1 VVAWCCGKA
10 AIATATDPASS
21 LWGRGQLLLVATC
34 CASRSKKSKR
44 LLQQEGTMSLLSLQ
58 KAMAGKELSQAE
70 MFEITRREMA
80 MTQDMYNRC
89 ASRVF

>member
-1 VVAWCCGKA
+1 MFDVLFQEKQAFVAEA
-10 AIATATDPASS
+10 
-21 LWGRGQLLLVATC
+21 
-34 CASRSKKSKR
+34 
-44 LLQQEGTMSLLSLQ
+44 QQEDTMSLLSLQ